1 MLDVNRRAAPQRGA
15 SASVAALVIA
25 STPPAAAAAAA
36 ASAASVCVEPGVGG
50 DIQQAVRAEEVA
62 ASGPQGPV
70 ADILADAALLVGPVQ
85 GRGHHG
91 LGIQNG
97 SRGSSRGD
105 ARVGFHVRAAAAE
118 VGLDVLGGFGGGGG
132 VPPPVLRRCRGRPLS
147 GEVHLEVILREVT
160 AGAQPAERQQEAH
173 DGQNLGADVRVAA
186 RGELRWKFSLARA

>member
-1 MLDVNRRAAPQRGA
+1 MLDVNRRAATQRGA
-15 SASVAALVIA
+15 SASVAALAIA
-25 STPPAAAAAAA
+25 GTPPAAAAAATASA
-36 ASAASVCVEPGVGG
+36 ASIASVCVEPSVGS

-70 ADILADAALLVGPVQ
+70 ADILADVAFLVGPVQ

-105 ARVGFHVRAAAAE
+105 ARVGFHVRAAAAAE

-132 VPPPVLRRCRGRPLS
+132 VPPPVLRRCRRRPLS
-147 GEVHLEVILREVT
+147 GEVHLEVLLREVT
-160 AGAQPAERQQEAH
+160 AGAQPAERQ
-173 DGQNLGADVRVAA
+173 
-186 RGELRWKFSLARA
+186 